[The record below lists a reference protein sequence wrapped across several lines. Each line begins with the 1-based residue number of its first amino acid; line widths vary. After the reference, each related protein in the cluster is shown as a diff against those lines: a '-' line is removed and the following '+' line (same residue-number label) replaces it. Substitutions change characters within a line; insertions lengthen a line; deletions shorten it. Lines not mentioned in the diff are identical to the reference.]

1 MSQKIDLI
9 KIDVEGAEFN
19 VLKGAKRILKEY
31 RPIIIIEF
39 GLGASNFYKVNP
51 VEVYKFLIEKM
62 GLKLYTL
69 KSFLK
74 SESSL
79 TLTEF
84 KDHYRLND
92 EYYFIASS

>member
-1 MSQKIDLI
+1 
-9 KIDVEGAEFN
+9 
-19 VLKGAKRILKEY
+19 
-31 RPIIIIEF
+31 
-39 GLGASNFYKVNP
+39 
-51 VEVYKFLIEKM
+51 M

>member
-51 VEVYKFLIEKM
+51 VEVYKFKKM